1 MKDYSALK
9 REIQTYIRT
18 NNNQEITGEVLQN
31 VLVSIVS
38 NVGENAGF
46 GGIAKKT
53 TSPGTPDGPV
63 FYFATEQGVYPN
75 FGGLEIE
82 RENTLNIIYNTED
95 GWDTLFLGNL
105 VPNEEVED
113 FRTFKHLENMNF
125 EEASEY
131 CATFDNIIEKIGGGA
146 IRFSR
151 PVIFTFSNLS
161 TEQGVIINLPSSG
174 RVITQYAFT
183 KGNVNSG
190 FSHRLIQYN
199 PTSLTITN
207 VGEWK
212 PISSLIPAATTSA
225 TGLMSA
231 DDKVKL
237 GKLDKAV
244 VDFLQDSEER
254 SINAYSF
261 KLKQI
266 KADGSNAQTTINLPA
281 ATKDVAGVMTA
292 PQALAL
298 ENSIRGVSP
307 ELSGNALSLILKR
320 NNGSTAITTLPFAK
334 SEGDGSTVPNAG
346 IMSIA
351 DKEVLGNTGDI
362 NVGSLSD
369 NGIDT
374 YTIRGTYRVHGE
386 RTNANDGLPILNSNP
401 GHTVEGILKVLDSS
415 ISGSGEATDKVVTQV
430 LTMSNRTGG
439 DGHIW
444 VRTGQGSSKSNL
456 TWSTWEKLQGIFE
469 KNIITTDPLE
479 ALDSFTTNGMYSGI
493 FTQPFNI
500 TLLQNAT
507 TNITTASQFLVVT
520 VNGYNLASP
529 QLGGQIPI
537 IMQTVYLV
545 YNGKYV
551 TLQRSGTWNG
561 TSWEYKGFTKNSG
574 ISISDG
580 GVSSFLASNG
590 IVSSVLGSG
599 VLIREGVNIAA
610 GLKFTYADGILT
622 ITAIDNKK
630 TVLTLS

>member
-18 NNNQEITGEVLQN
+18 NNNQEITGELLQN

-113 FRTFKHLENMNF
+113 FRTFKHLDGMNF
-125 EEASEY
+125 ERASEY
-131 CATFDNIIEKIGGGA
+131 CATFDNIIEKLDGGG
-146 IRFSR
+146 IRFSK
-151 PVIFTFSNLS
+151 PVIFTFSYGG
-161 TEQGVIINLPSSG
+161 TDQGMIINLPSSDG
-174 RVITQYAFT
+174 FFTQYAFT
-183 KGNVNSG
+183 KARVNFG
-190 FSHRLIQYN
+190 FSHRLIQYDLA
-199 PTSLTITN
+199 TRTITN

-225 TGLMSA
+225 AGLMSA
-231 DDKVKL
+231 DDKVRL
-237 GKLDKAV
+237 GKLDNAV
-244 VDFLQDSEER
+244 MDFLQDSEER
-254 SINAYSF
+254 SINAYKF

-266 KADGSNAQTTINLPA
+266 KANGNNAQTTITLPA

-292 PQALAL
+292 PHALAL
-298 ENSIRGVSP
+298 ENSVNGVSG
-307 ELSGNALSLILKR
+307 EQSGNNAIGLRLTR
-320 NNGSTAITTLPFAK
+320 NNGSSTLTTLPNAK
-334 SEGDGSTVPNAG
+334 SSEANGMPAAG
-346 IMSIA
+346 IMSA
-351 DKEVLGNTGDI
+351 SDKEVLGMTNDLTVT
-362 NVGSLSD
+362 NC
-369 NGIDT
+369 NNNFIDAFT
-374 YTIRGTYRVHGE
+374 TRGTYRVHGE

-415 ISGSGEATDKVVTQV
+415 ISGSGETTDKVVTQV
-430 LTMSNRTGG
+430 LIMSNRTGG

-444 VRTGQGSSKSNL
+444 VRTGQGANKSSLN
-456 TWSTWEKLQGIFE
+456 WSTWEKLQGIFE

-493 FTQPFNI
+493 FTQPFNVI
-500 TLLQNAT
+500 FDVGILA
-507 TNITTASQFLVVT
+507 ITTASQFLVVT

-529 QLGGQIPI
+529 QLGGQTPV

-545 YNGKYV
+545 YDGKSII
-551 TLQRSGTWNG
+551 LQRSGTWNG
-561 TSWEYKGFTKNSG
+561 TSWVYKYFAGQSG
-574 ISISDG
+574 IS
-580 GVSSFLASNG
+580 VNQ
-590 IVSSVLGSG
+590 SG
-599 VLIREGVNIAA
+599 DLLTLNINRDNSIYIHR
-610 GLKFTYADGILT
+610 GLKFTYANGILT
-622 ITAIDNKK
+622 ITASDGKK